1 MLGPSKLDSIA
12 TFATPEVVL
21 PLGLPILPGGIGYLH
36 PHRTLLAWQCAMTGF
51 EFLKAKI
58 AYTP

>member
-51 EFLKAKI
+51 EFLKAR
-58 AYTP
+58 